1 MPNEYYRFDIAEV
14 DAHSL
19 ADLSMYEMEDK
30 EQHNA
35 EQIGLA
41 GEVVEEEVLFLPH
54 LELQ

>member
-41 GEVVEEEVLFLPH
+41 GEVVEEEVLFCPI
-54 LELQ
+54 